1 MKLAEMYGM
10 PKMTAQDLELLQAI
24 KLRWNDSADRIHK
37 AFPSQPPSYVAP
49 RGIMSSVALD
59 DVKPSSS
66 IVRMGLKM
74 KWSGSLA
81 RPVYVCLTNSFL
93 KDFTWLSGDVG
104 AIFLLDVEFDSWKG
118 IEDLKS
124 LKTIYIGPGVL
135 SGLGSDGKKHLL
147 KELFKMKLENVRL
160 EPLNKTKI
168 LKQVCDI
175 FNNSKTLLQFQSALI
190 DHDLEEWF

>member
-66 IVRMGLKM
+66 I
-74 KWSGSLA
+74 
-81 RPVYVCLTNSFL
+81 
-93 KDFTWLSGDVG
+93 
-104 AIFLLDVEFDSWKG
+104 
-118 IEDLKS
+118 
-124 LKTIYIGPGVL
+124 
-135 SGLGSDGKKHLL
+135 
-147 KELFKMKLENVRL
+147 ENVRL

>member
-37 AFPSQPPSYVAP
+37 AFPSQPPSY
-49 RGIMSSVALD
+49 
-59 DVKPSSS
+59 
-66 IVRMGLKM
+66 
-74 KWSGSLA
+74 
-81 RPVYVCLTNSFL
+81 
-93 KDFTWLSGDVG
+93 
-104 AIFLLDVEFDSWKG
+104 
-118 IEDLKS
+118 
-124 LKTIYIGPGVL
+124 
-135 SGLGSDGKKHLL
+135 
-147 KELFKMKLENVRL
+147 ENVRL